1 MLLASAFA
9 SSPAGVFSSVGVA
22 AILAGI
28 TAQHFYTRKRLD
40 DQDTNSA
47 LLDKAVGI
55 LVSQIAPLDGRVGK
69 LELGQ
74 STLSTAQAVLQEQV
88 RAHEQWSRDRVQDA
102 ARATRIRNRERT

>member
-1 MLLASAFA
+1 MLLATPFA
-9 SSPAGVFSSVGVA
+9 SSPAGAITVA
-22 AILAGI
+22 FAPVILATLIAGYLRI
-28 TAQHFYTRKRLD
+28 IKRLD
-40 DQDTNSA
+40 RQDNNA
-47 LLDKAVGI
+47 ADADNAIGI

-74 STLSTAQAVLQEQV
+74 SALDTAQAVLQEKV